1 MPEADYPACFSRILK
16 NLLKKFSRSSNTIIN
31 QLDSIYSNPTQG
43 DRMPGFAP
51 LHLRKTRF
59 GLPEYNIG
67 KSGGIRVIWL
77 LHGSEAFPLLISIYF
92 KGDYRSETDVVA
104 LVKKNLKDLL
114 AEM

>member
-16 NLLKKFSRSSNTIIN
+16 DILKKFSRSRATI
-31 QLDSIYSNPTQG
+31 LKHLESIHSNPVQG

-77 LHGSEAFPLLISIYF
+77 LHGSEAFPFLISIYF
-92 KGDYRSETDVVA
+92 KGDYRSEAEVVA
-104 LVKKNLKDLL
+104 LVKKNLKELL